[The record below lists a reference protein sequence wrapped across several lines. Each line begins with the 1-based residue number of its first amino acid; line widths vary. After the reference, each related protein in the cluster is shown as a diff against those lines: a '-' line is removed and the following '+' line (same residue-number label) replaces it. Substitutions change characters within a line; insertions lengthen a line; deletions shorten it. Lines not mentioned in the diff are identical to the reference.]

1 MCKKLISLALCLVML
16 LSYNFVASA
25 EDDGVAPAFDYTNI
39 TMTSILYAN
48 KTFYCEAS
56 ADGYNGITTKI
67 EITMTL
73 QKKGLLWWSK
83 VQSWSGTYNKE
94 YATLSKSYATTKS
107 GKYRVKA
114 VYKVYSG
121 SDSEKITSYS
131 GERSI

>member
-1 MCKKLISLALCLVML
+1 MCKKLISLALCIVML
-16 LSYNFVASA
+16 FSFSVVASA
-25 EDDGVAPAFDYTNI
+25 EDDGVAPVFDYTNM
-39 TMTSILYAN
+39 TATSILYSSG
-48 KTFYCEAS
+48 KFYCEAS
-56 ADGYNGITTKI
+56 ADGYSGITTKI

-83 VQSWSGTYNKE
+83 VESWSGTYNKS

-121 SDSEKITSYS
+121 SDSEKITSYT
-131 GERSI
+131 GEESI

>member
-1 MCKKLISLALCLVML
+1 MCKKLISLALCVVML
-16 LSYNFVASA
+16 LSVSVVASA
-25 EDDGVAPAFDYTNI
+25 EDTGVAPAYDYTCYNS
-39 TMTSILYAN
+39 TSISYSN
-48 KTFYCEAS
+48 GTMYCDAS
-56 ADGYNGITTKI
+56 IEGYSGITTKI

-73 QKKGLLWWSK
+73 QKKGLWWSK
-83 VQSWSGTYNKE
+83 VQSWSGTYNKD